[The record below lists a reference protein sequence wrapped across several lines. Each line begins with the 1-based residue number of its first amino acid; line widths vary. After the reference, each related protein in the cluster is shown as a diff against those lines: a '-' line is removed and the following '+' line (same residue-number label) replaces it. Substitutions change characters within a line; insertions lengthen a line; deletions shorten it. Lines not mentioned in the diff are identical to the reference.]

1 MATYY
6 TPAAPTVE
14 EGFLLQPESRVVLGD
29 AYLYGSLET
38 SSWTYASYTAS
49 IGLDSGEDLGIL
61 ESLAFSQVPTFENVE
76 AANVQ
81 SSNIWV
87 LTGEEC
93 TVTIG
98 LRQFSPSVVHQAI
111 GTGVLYALGNERL
124 ITFGGLCSMT
134 TRPLSIEFSNVACQ
148 VPDAANIADGVTGGV
163 LTLYDTFV
171 ASGLPWDSMDAKALN
186 NVSLEFKARPV
197 FALARGNRL
206 GNIYLY

>member
-1 MATYY
+1 MGTYY
-6 TPAAPTVE
+6 SPAAPTVE

-61 ESLAFSQVPTFENVE
+61 ESLGFSQVPTFENVE
-76 AANVQ
+76 AANIQ
-81 SSNIWV
+81 TSNIWV
-87 LTGEEC
+87 LTGEET

-98 LRQFSPSVVHQAI
+98 LREFQPAVLHQAL
-111 GTGVLYALGNERL
+111 GTGVLYALGDERL

-148 VPDAANIADGVTGGV
+148 VPAAEDIANGVSGGV
-163 LTLYDTFV
+163 ITLYDTFV
-171 ASGLPWDSMDAKALN
+171 SSGLPWDAIDAKTLN
-186 NVSLEFKARPV
+186 NVTLEFQARPV
-197 FALARGNRL
+197 LALARGNRL
-206 GNIYLY
+206 GNMYLF